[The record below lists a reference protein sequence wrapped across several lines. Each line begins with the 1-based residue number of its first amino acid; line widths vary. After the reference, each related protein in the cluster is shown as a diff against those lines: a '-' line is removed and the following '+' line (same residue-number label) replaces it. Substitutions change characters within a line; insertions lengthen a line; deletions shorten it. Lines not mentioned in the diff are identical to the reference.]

1 MPEFGLLGR
10 SLKHSFSQTYFT
22 QKFHNLDLADHHYE
36 LFELATMHEL
46 PGLLAAHPNLRGLNV
61 TIPYKEQVWPFL
73 NEVASSA
80 ARVGAV
86 NVVEFRADGRL
97 VGHNTDYV
105 GFRESLRHFLG
116 PRPPAGLRA
125 LVLGSGGASKA
136 VEVALRDLGIG
147 YWVVSRNPLGH
158 GLTYDDLTPR
168 LVQEHALIINTTPL
182 GTFPDVQECPP
193 LPYAAL
199 TPQHYLHDLIY
210 NPTETE
216 FLKRGAAAGAQVKNG
231 FEMLCLQAEAAWQIW
246 QGEVKW

>member
-22 QKFHNLDLADHHYE
+22 QKFHNLDLPDHQYE
-36 LFELATMHEL
+36 LFELTTMNEL
-46 PGLLAAHPNLRGLNV
+46 PALLAERPALRGLNV
-61 TIPYKEQVWPFL
+61 TIPYKEQIWPFL
-73 NEVASSA
+73 DEVASSA

-105 GFRESLRHFLG
+105 GFRESVRHFLG
-116 PRPPAGLRA
+116 AIPPVGLRA

-136 VEVALRDLGIG
+136 VEVALRDLNIG

-158 GLTYDDLTPR
+158 GLTYEDLTPR
-168 LVQEHALIINTTPL
+168 LLQDHPLIINTTPL
-182 GTFPDVQECPP
+182 GTYPDVTECAPI
-193 LPYAAL
+193 PYSAI
-199 TPQHYLHDLIY
+199 TSQHYLYDLIY
-210 NPTETE
+210 NPAETE
-216 FLKRGAAAGAQVKNG
+216 FIKRGADAGAQTKNG

-246 QGEVKW
+246 QGGK